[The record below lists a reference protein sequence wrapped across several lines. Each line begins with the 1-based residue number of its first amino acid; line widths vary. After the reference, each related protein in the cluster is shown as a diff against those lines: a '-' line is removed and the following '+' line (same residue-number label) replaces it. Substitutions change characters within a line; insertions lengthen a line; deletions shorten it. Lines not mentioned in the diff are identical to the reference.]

1 MTDERTTNNTQTS
14 DHLPDWLEQVTGAR
28 SGSETAQVQQ
38 RFSTSSILLMLMA
51 LAVLLVV
58 GYAFY
63 LQQTSG
69 PAEGAAPDFTINVWD
84 MDQLA
89 LAGETLTLA
98 ELSGKTVVL
107 NFWASWCG
115 PCRAEAPM
123 FERVWQ
129 EYADRGVIFLGV
141 NTEDTD
147 TAVMKYID
155 EFNLTYPHAPDQ
167 GGRMEKQYGV
177 TGIPETFVIDG
188 NGEITRHF
196 ISTPSERDLRAEIER
211 ALES

>member
-1 MTDERTTNNTQTS
+1 MTDERTVNTQQ
-14 DHLPDWLEQVTGAR
+14 DQLPDWLEQATGNDDNNAPQ
-28 SGSETAQVQQ
+28 QVQQ
-38 RFSTSSILLMLMA
+38 RFSSSSILLMVLA

-63 LQQTSG
+63 QQQTSG
-69 PAEGAAPDFTINVWD
+69 PAEGAAPEFSINVWELD
-84 MDQLA
+84 GIA
-89 LAGETLTLA
+89 RSGETLTLDGDLA
-98 ELSGKTVVL
+98 GKTVVL

-129 EYADRGVIFLGV
+129 DYAGNNVVFLGV

-147 TAVMKYID
+147 VAVIDYID
-155 EFNLTYPHAPDQ
+155 EFRLTYPHAPDQ
-167 GGRMEKQYGV
+167 GGRMEDEYGV
-177 TGIPETFVIDG
+177 TGIPETFIING
-188 NGEITRHF
+188 NGDITKHF
-196 ISTPSERDLRAEIER
+196 ISTPNERDLRAEIDR